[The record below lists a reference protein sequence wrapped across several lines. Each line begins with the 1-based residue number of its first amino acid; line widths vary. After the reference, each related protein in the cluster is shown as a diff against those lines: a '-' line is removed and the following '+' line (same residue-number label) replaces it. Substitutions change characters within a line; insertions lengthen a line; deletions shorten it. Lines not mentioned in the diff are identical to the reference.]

1 MILDMIAAAIDTS
14 YAGIDWILTELI
26 WNPRVMKHLQ
36 EELKT
41 VTRVCKTVEE
51 RRDTSIWL
59 ENVEEF
65 FPDRFIESNIC
76 RLAWTGFSASA
87 IWVRSKSVSW
97 NAFTLNS
104 YSTSGGTIDN
114 TTVERELESYGLSA
128 NIEPELWKAYVLD
141 QLGDCLCTSDFVAQL
156 PDLFQRT
163 LEFSGQLLRY
173 SKYRQHGRLP
183 PTLPA
188 PQNLLQLH

>member
-26 WNPRVMKHLQ
+26 WNPRVMKQLQ

-51 RRDTSIWL
+51 SDLPKILGHIGRDTSIWL

-104 YSTSGGTIDN
+104 YSTSGGTI
-114 TTVERELESYGLSA
+114 G
-128 NIEPELWKAYVLD
+128 VL
-141 QLGDCLCTSDFVAQL
+141 L
-156 PDLFQRT
+156 
-163 LEFSGQLLRY
+163 
-173 SKYRQHGRLP
+173 
-183 PTLPA
+183 
-188 PQNLLQLH
+188 